1 MHRIA
6 RKILWLVVVFLVVS
20 MLGCSV
26 RPEIVRREQALT
38 AAPEPQNQIAG
49 IEETVVEP
57 PPPTPVAAP
66 PPAAAEE
73 ISTEQQNRLP
83 AAVEEDVTA
92 AVPQPTAPQPIA
104 RSIPISPQYRQ
115 HRTLLPTSST
125 QSVPSRHTADKGLSN
140 VSVPSVVPPVT
151 PTESVAVTPH
161 PPQSVNTTSA
171 ELLTGTVPIPPML
184 LFCTGVG
191 LLILVLV
198 ITIFIPRPVGFQA
211 ITFRTTLALA
221 AASIAASI
229 PGFIELKTKVLNA
242 GALQGGGA
250 ISVFLLVY
258 FFNPKKFRR

>member
-57 PPPTPVAAP
+57 PPPAPVAAP

-92 AVPQPTAPQPIA
+92 AVPQATG
-104 RSIPISPQYRQ
+104 RSISIPPQHQQRV
-115 HRTLLPTSST
+115 LLPVSST
-125 QSVPSRHTADKGLSN
+125 QSVPSRHTADESLSN
-140 VSVPSVVPPVT
+140 ISVPSVAPPVT
-151 PTESVAVTPH
+151 PTESVAVTPR
-161 PPQSVNTTSA
+161 PSQTVNPTSA
-171 ELLTGTVPIPPML
+171 ESLTGSVQIPPKL
-184 LFCTGVG
+184 LFGTGVG
-191 LLILVLV
+191 LLVLIVV
-198 ITIFIPRPVGFQA
+198 ITIFVPRPAGFQA
-211 ITFRTTLALA
+211 IAFRTTLALA

-229 PGFIELKTKVLNA
+229 PGFIQIKTDILPA
-242 GALQGGGA
+242 GVVQGGGA
-250 ISVFLLVY
+250 IGIFFLVY
-258 FFNPKKFRR
+258 FFNPGKFKKQ